1 MQNAPTG
8 SELVSPRKHHTPRSR
23 KTSHSHKVLGKSLP
37 LFLINTGIAPF
48 VLAGKSMQWFGLRT
62 VVSFV
67 LGATLVYGYAFF
79 KPLPY
84 VKLLSMSSAPAAAQ
98 PQTEPEPPAKKI
110 RLHGLVQDRDGRPL
124 KEPFMVGVLV
134 KRFGPMRNS
143 DGSFEIEVPRSTSYD
158 LALWNMGGQTFQLYD
173 GYSPA
178 REGDGYILPP
188 MPFYQRIRET
198 SNPDSKLGGRTAER
212 GANGDY

>member
-1 MQNAPTG
+1 MQDAPTHRV
-8 SELVSPRKHHTPRSR
+8 LNSPRKRTRSA
-23 KTSHSHKVLGKSLP
+23 KTSHAHTALGKSLT
-37 LFLINTGIAPF
+37 LFLINSGIAPF
-48 VLAGKSMQWFGLRT
+48 VLAGKSMQHFGPGT
-62 VVSFV
+62 VISFV

-84 VKLLSMSSAPAAAQ
+84 VKSLSMSSAPTAAQ
-98 PQTEPEPPAKKI
+98 PQVEPEPQAKKI
-110 RLHGLVQDRDGRPL
+110 RLHGVVQDRDGHPL

-143 DGSFEIEVPRSTSYD
+143 DGSFEIEVPRSPSYD
-158 LALWNMGGQTFQLYD
+158 LALWNMGGKTFQLYD

-188 MPFYQRIRET
+188 MPFYQRVRDI
-198 SNPDSKLGGRTAER
+198 SSPDSKPGSRTAQR
-212 GANGDY
+212 GASSE